1 MKTIGIRHRHYINK
15 HEDFIY
21 LTKENT
27 NKVLSQIS
35 ETIQV
40 LMRS

>member
-1 MKTIGIRHRHYINK
+1 MKTIGLRHRHYINM

-21 LTKENT
+21 QTKENT
-27 NKVLSQIS
+27 NKVLSRIS

-40 LMRS
+40 MMRS